1 MVHCKKAF
9 PPEGIEVKLTKRE
22 GTLLD
27 KSCKSG
33 WAFRVGPGS
42 GLSLSKCFGIGN
54 IFIMLRVTIFLSFM
68 RYICLTNW
76 EDSFCE

>member
-27 KSCKSG
+27 
-33 WAFRVGPGS
+33 
-42 GLSLSKCFGIGN
+42 
-54 IFIMLRVTIFLSFM
+54 
-68 RYICLTNW
+68 
-76 EDSFCE
+76 